1 MRLTG
6 RTAFITGGDRGIGKG
21 IALALAKEGADIAL
35 SYKKNQEAA
44 GETATEIDKLG
55 RRVLVVQADVTE
67 PEQVKTAAA
76 TALDKLGKVDILVN
90 NAGIASKGRHILD
103 TDAEEMMR
111 IFNIHVMGAFHF
123 TRALLPALRKQPRS
137 DIIFIS
143 SVGSHKCAAGHGP
156 YAVAKAGLD
165 ALAMVLAKE
174 ELANNIHVNCLA
186 CGLVETDMGTRLVK
200 GGMGVELKD
209 IAKGLP
215 FGRVCQ
221 PTDVGNLCAFLC
233 SEEGGYVSG
242 HIIWLDGGSQW

>member
-1 MRLTG
+1 
-6 RTAFITGGDRGIGKG
+6 
-21 IALALAKEGADIAL
+21 
-35 SYKKNQEAA
+35 
-44 GETATEIDKLG
+44 
-55 RRVLVVQADVTE
+55 
-67 PEQVKTAAA
+67 
-76 TALDKLGKVDILVN
+76 
-90 NAGIASKGRHILD
+90 
-103 TDAEEMMR
+103 
-111 IFNIHVMGAFHF
+111 
-123 TRALLPALRKQPRS
+123 
-137 DIIFIS
+137 
-143 SVGSHKCAAGHGP
+143 
-156 YAVAKAGLD
+156 VAKAGLD